1 MFSTFIGLIDIQ
13 SWWEV
18 PCIAHFCSL
27 FSSSF
32 QLPDFDI
39 EDLEE
44 ALLTDADVESEV
56 DLKVYNARLLS
67 DLIVALLKGCDALSQ
82 IVAHI
87 SPSNYQMFLR
97 RLFRQKCQEY
107 NIDNPF
113 NTDTDFEKLPL
124 RTKILILKYLCDFRL
139 DSADVYNS
147 FANLEADS
155 LRVEPLGYDSKGSAY
170 WYFFGTRLYREDYE
184 TISGKGNKSSKR
196 SVWQVICFIEE
207 DWRNLAG
214 KFQRSKN
221 ENERALL
228 QQLEENFL
236 PNIPKIFRDK
246 ERERRNKL
254 LERRTSSRI
263 KLYEERRLADL
274 YRQQEI
280 EQAQKSLQRA
290 NRPPPRSDTPP
301 SKASISEERAKRAER
316 RSRSNSVTSIVSI
329 YASSPEPLTSDLI
342 IQPKETESPIL
353 NTTSSKHSY
362 TKLSIAT
369 ANLHSPAS
377 PSSELGSEQTVS
389 ADLLVGS
396 DSSKRDP
403 QEEVNEE
410 EANASVFGQLINNS
424 CTEII
429 GSSASVASSESS
441 SSGVSSRNRGKSP
454 TSPLKD
460 ELLSPPSTPPP
471 PITGKAKPKRPY
483 KSISAEIERLLQYN
497 LNMAPTTTKLPG
509 RQTNNSLSSITGPV
523 ILPFADTPPK
533 TSSSTAGSKSGDSS
547 AAAGGGGAA
556 SSGGRKKKSKAAQVF
571 TETEEVLQIGMH
583 KVLEY
588 IKNHDDAWPFMDP
601 VEEDIAPRYYSIIR
615 RPMDLQKMEEK
626 LDNGEYSSFGDFR
639 NDFRLIVNNCRLYNG
654 QANEYTE
661 MVNNLQLAF
670 EKATK
675 KYFDSNSSDEEPTLE
690 YPLFKEK
697 PFAAGNSGSGAGKS
711 NESTSSSTS
720 GNHNN
725 NNNNSKSSKETKS
738 SKSGGGKKN
747 SNSGKNSS
755 NTKNSKTV
763 SEEQIKISTHG
774 DGKKKEESIKD
785 IKKDESETSENN
797 AGRKQAG
804 NSGSSAKKTKP
815 TEQPDAKNSASE
827 NKGSN
832 AKGLKR
838 KRKEKDKS
846 SKVKTKKFMPSE
858 SGEEENENE
867 KDQETEKVIP
877 NAKGIRDAEKTKYRS
892 PTPERQEM
900 KKKSSSK
907 SKRKEQKGKDKG
919 KTRRSEKEEKQAT
932 SSSSKRDSVRKDRR
946 SRSRSRSDA
955 EFRSVSPVSKRIS
968 PLPGTF
974 LTPKKVDKR
983 RETSTPKQKHSK
995 KSRKEEEHSSDQD
1008 DIKNKADKTVD
1019 TTFST
1024 ASPSP
1029 VENKRKNKNQT
1040 TKKPVHSISEEYS
1053 DKQPEAEERY
1063 NLSTDADI
1071 EKEPM
1076 PDKKNDYFSEDS
1088 VQDQP
1093 ATEKETKRGKKNRK
1107 SSQKCGKI
1115 KEKSI
1120 NEEKPKKFK
1129 QKGKNGKSKKSKSRS
1144 FESSSM
1150 VSHSNED
1157 ELNDSLEDEKNK
1169 KAAAEKEIISASK
1182 KQPKDFSKYTTLPR
1196 DRSASRSFSR
1206 SPSPLPSIRDDYSSF
1221 SDHSMEFDEADMG
1234 SERHPAKQLPARPIT
1249 PDIVDKYDLIKQRR
1263 RNQAAAALSASTPVA
1278 TNDKAAKAKNH
1289 KTQESSSRKKQ
1300 KTDQPLNSS
1309 PSASSILPLTNK
1321 TKPKVDGEQ
1330 PIKAK
1335 ETAIKNKK
1343 KRDHSP
1349 AVGPRSHDSVNP
1361 VPKWTAESDHRPPL
1375 VEKPR
1380 LSYKDE
1386 KVEKQ
1391 REPEKKS
1398 DPCDEYDFVDDS
1410 PVETI
1415 APKQVTPIASP
1426 VEKIQKPSKNKIDSS
1441 SSKKPAKTP
1450 ISSSSRPLT
1459 IGSTNKQPKQS
1470 GANMEALE
1478 LETEQTL
1485 KDINKWL
1492 ENTPRFSE
1500 YSSASNSPSRY
1511 IMDDLDAVT
1520 AKIDAA
1526 DFRKPIPLSQLPEEP
1541 DKPLIPSPQ
1550 LSIGPPPLAALSTSS
1565 VPSVMSP
1572 KRNTPPI
1579 HAAATALKEPSKP
1592 KLPKDQPPQDGVN
1605 PIKETIANQPAAL
1618 TKPQQQQIPQST
1630 QPGQLQTLPA
1640 PTSNERPLLGPPP
1653 IIPPHSQKKE
1663 PKEPKRKSLKEKLS
1677 QLGSRKRET
1686 VQHHRTTIDRLQPG
1700 KSKGNLISSIQNLNK
1715 PEELFPLGGGSGVAT
1730 GASVGL
1736 AGTKLKEVKNSLIV
1750 KTDESKPK
1758 LSLGTVLNTA
1768 EGFGLGQQHEFADE
1782 KKENVET
1789 VDNAVRDI
1797 DKPLDSLNST
1807 KVDSI
1812 NSQTNKLLIHDDL
1825 KAAKAELAKTD
1836 PAKIMESPEKV
1847 IKAVTKSDKPSAT
1860 PNLSAWFKAFGGAP
1874 KKHKKA
1880 EDGEEAASKSSPN
1893 EGTKSSD
1900 NTSPSDV
1907 PLVPSLESPSYP
1919 SLPAP
1924 RQRKAS
1930 TGSTVSERSSYSQ
1943 DPDSP
1948 RIGIDERIGVYPAPY
1963 PSPMGASPV
1972 MTSPKLDDT
1981 QKSPYPMNGAI
1992 KVGFYQDTTTKSS
2005 PEKSCSPRDLPSP
2018 YPQYSQHL
2026 YTANSGMAA
2035 NSVYGN
2041 YSYGTNGGVPVTATT
2056 NSVDTFKSYD
2066 QYKQPASQESDYN
2079 SSMSP
2084 STNPNSPY
2092 HNQQSSPYQ
2101 QQPNS
2106 PYQQQNPTYNQQ
2118 QPIPSPASSGPL
2130 SPYSNNSLAASVQ
2143 QSPAQSVSGHSPFN
2157 PSPTSPYQT
2166 PQHQSQSQQ
2175 PPPPPQKPNQPQ
2187 QQQPAQHSSKP
2198 NTPIHQSPNSPF
2210 SQSNHSSP
2218 YSQQDPNSPYS
2229 QGQLSPFQPMSP
2241 KTSQIPS
2248 IPQGTTNNSLKLAP
2262 PIITPQQAAA
2272 AAGVTLPES
2281 PVNNLSQQQTSP
2293 QHQQQQQQQP
2303 QHSTETPGSQLPL
2316 QQPQLPN
2323 QINTQQNTWNQQPQ
2337 SSYNQYADS
2346 SALNMGTSLPA
2357 PAHMHHHH
2365 QQQQQQ
2371 SQSQTRQ
2378 QQKPQPAHHNVQ
2390 QMPPSAAHLLSSQQQ
2405 QQQQPPQQTPPCVQQ
2420 QNFNN
2425 LTPAHTQ
2432 PSGGQQQ
2439 HSHLSTLLSSNS
2451 PYTSNYGRQA
2461 YESTAQSQPQ
2471 QQDANSSVKNQ
2482 TAKVPELINLGY
2494 NSGGSNEVSN
2504 KVQPQHQEVP
2514 MNMGAKP
2521 ADNTKEKEMAKQQ
2534 QMFELMGAMGYG
2546 SPMDISISKSKAF
2559 DMFNRAAT
2567 MTFPRGFPSASG
2579 QAQIQPQ
2586 QQQDAAKMSYG
2597 GSGSSATYDQ
2607 MQTNTNKAH
2616 DMSGSHVYGMPHQQ
2630 SQQTKANQNDMLS
2643 AGNLRGNSAGYDQR
2657 PAAAVASVSQHQQ
2670 HHPQQQ
2676 QQNNMDLST
2685 GYKAFS
2691 GQSPST
2697 LMDPALRNLASLS
2710 SLYQTDERLLASGS
2724 SAAGYYDKSIPPD
2737 AHMYGKN
2744 LSSDAS
2750 STIGSTTSSSALQQM
2765 FNTSM
2770 ATTMAYNAAA
2780 RDQQAAYGTNYHHH
2794 QRSDLI
2800 GQGQKVP
2807 LNIPSVANPTIAAPE
2822 TTKPKRGRKKKDTQD
2837 LLQQQ
2842 QQQHQQMQ
2850 HQQQAH
2856 QHQSQQQQQQQPNA
2870 AHQGFQSYS
2879 GLKTTQPSSASNNQ
2893 TTTPAATSSIAGG
2906 NVASNSS
2913 DPSPISLK
2921 TANVVP
2927 GSAFNFGPGPAGL
2940 GLPSSLYGENSPY
2953 LDEFRANP
2961 NPYPYLTS
2969 SHPRGPS
2976 GSSSASGGPSTD
2988 GSDKVVNASAATASA
3003 AAAAVAVAAAA
3014 VHQPPPSAASPYH
3027 QFLSHPSSRPSP
3039 YPFMNQLE
3047 PLHQQY
3053 IRQEELRAQMMLN
3066 QSLGL
3071 GAPGAHGPPPGAY
3084 GQPGAYHPALGI
3096 HKPYDAMNSIN
3107 RPPWL

>member
-27 FSSSF
+27 FSGSF

-184 TISGKGNKSSKR
+184 TPSGKGNKSSKR
-196 SVWQVICFIEE
+196 SIWQVICFTEE

-221 ENERALL
+221 ENERSLL

-263 KLYEERRLADL
+263 KHFEERRLADI

-280 EQAQKSLQRA
+280 EQAQKALQRV
-290 NRPPPRSDTPP
+290 NRPPPRSETPP
-301 SKASISEERAKRAER
+301 PPPKANPSEERAKRAER

-342 IQPKETESPIL
+342 FQPKETESLIL
-353 NTTSSKHSY
+353 NTTSNKHSS
-362 TKLSIAT
+362 TKLSIET

-377 PSSELGSEQTVS
+377 PSSELGSEQTAS
-389 ADLLVGS
+389 ADILVCS
-396 DSSKRDP
+396 EHSKRDS
-403 QEEVNEE
+403 QEEVYEE
-410 EANASVFGQLINNS
+410 ETNASVIEQLINNN
-424 CTEII
+424 CTEVI
-429 GSSASVASSESS
+429 GSGASVASSESS
-441 SSGVSSRNRGKSP
+441 SSGVSSRNREKTP

-460 ELLSPPSTPPP
+460 EPLSAPSTPPP
-471 PITGKAKPKRPY
+471 PVTKKAKPKRPL
-483 KSISAEIERLLQYN
+483 KSLSAEIERLLQYN
-497 LNMAPTTTKLPG
+497 PNMAPTTTKLPG

-533 TSSSTAGSKSGDSS
+533 TSSSSSGSKNGDPNAAASGG
-547 AAAGGGGAA
+547 AGGGGGA

-601 VEEDIAPRYYSIIR
+601 VDEDIAPRYYSIIR

-626 LDNGEYSSFGDFR
+626 LDNGEYLSFGDFR
-639 NDFRLIVNNCRLYNG
+639 NDFKLIVNNCRLYNG

-675 KYFDSNSSDEEPTLE
+675 KYFDSNSSDEEQTLE
-690 YPLFKEK
+690 YPVFKEK
-697 PFAAGNSGSGAGKS
+697 QPFAASGNSGSAGGKS

-720 GNHNN
+720 GNNN

-738 SKSGGGKKN
+738 TKSGGKKN
-747 SNSGKNSS
+747 SNSGKSS
-755 NTKNSKTV
+755 SSAKNSKSANAEETRHSA
-763 SEEQIKISTHG
+763 SEG
-774 DGKKKEESIKD
+774 GNKKEESIKD
-785 IKKDESETSENN
+785 IKKVKSESSENSVARKL
-797 AGRKQAG
+797 AGSSG
-804 NSGSSAKKTKP
+804 NSAKKTKP
-815 TEQPDAKNSASE
+815 TEQTEKLKNSASE
-827 NKGSN
+827 GKGSN

-846 SKVKTKKFMPSE
+846 SKGKTKKFKPSE
-858 SGEEENENE
+858 SDEEEECDENGDE
-867 KDQETEKVIP
+867 QEEEKVSASV
-877 NAKGIRDAEKTKYRS
+877 NSSRGAERTKHRS
-892 PTPERQEM
+892 PTPDRQEE

-907 SKRKEQKGKDKG
+907 SKRKEQKGKEHKG
-919 KTRRSEKEEKQAT
+919 RTRKSEKEEKPAT
-932 SSSSKRDSVRKDRR
+932 DKRDSNKKERQR
-946 SRSRSRSDA
+946 SRSRSRSGTKS
-955 EFRSVSPVSKRIS
+955 RSVSPAPKQTTVPSGS
-968 PLPGTF
+968 F
-974 LTPKKVDKR
+974 LSPKKVDKR
-983 RETSTPKQKHSK
+983 REPSTPKHRHGK
-995 KSRKEEEHSSDQD
+995 KSRTEEHLSDQD
-1008 DIKNKADKTVD
+1008 DRTLKADKTVD
-1019 TTFST
+1019 SSLSSI
-1024 ASPSP
+1024 SPSP
-1029 VENKRKNKNQT
+1029 VKNKRRSKGQTPKHQVHSVSEECSNSRTRQEHDDLSNASADAERSSNVKTDDVLEESVKDTPAAEKESKRDKKSKKSNQKSGKNKG
-1040 TKKPVHSISEEYS
+1040 KSR
-1053 DKQPEAEERY
+1053 AEEK
-1063 NLSTDADI
+1063 S
-1071 EKEPM
+1071 
-1076 PDKKNDYFSEDS
+1076 KK
-1088 VQDQP
+1088 V
-1093 ATEKETKRGKKNRK
+1093 
-1107 SSQKCGKI
+1107 
-1115 KEKSI
+1115 
-1120 NEEKPKKFK
+1120 K
-1129 QKGKNGKSKKSKSRS
+1129 QKGKNGRNKKSKGRS
-1144 FESSSM
+1144 LDDSSL
-1150 VSHSNED
+1150 VSHSNDD
-1157 ELNDSLEDEKNK
+1157 EINDSIEEDKNK
-1169 KAAAEKEIISASK
+1169 NPAVEKEIISASK

-1196 DRSASRSFSR
+1196 DRSTSRSFSR

-1221 SDHSMEFDEADMG
+1221 SDHSMEFDEDVPMG
-1234 SERHPAKQLPARPIT
+1234 SPSKKLPTRPIT
-1249 PDIVDKYDLIKQRR
+1249 PDIIDKYDLIKQRR
-1263 RNQAAAALSASTPVA
+1263 RNQTVSVPPTVVPPPA
-1278 TNDKAAKAKNH
+1278 NDKTVKAKSH
-1289 KTQESSSRKKQ
+1289 KTQEGSRKKQ
-1300 KTDQPLNSS
+1300 KSDQPQTNS
-1309 PSASSILPLTNK
+1309 PSASSTLPPMKGTKNK
-1321 TKPKVDGEQ
+1321 VEEEQ
-1330 PIKAK
+1330 PLKVK
-1335 ETAIKNKK
+1335 EAATKGKK
-1343 KRDHSP
+1343 KRDRSP
-1349 AVGPRSHDSVNP
+1349 DASSHDP
-1361 VPKWTAESDHRPPL
+1361 VEPVSKWNAEAELRPPSL
-1375 VEKPR
+1375 EKPR
-1380 LSYKDE
+1380 PSYKDE

-1391 REPEKKS
+1391 REPDKKAA
-1398 DPCDEYDFVDDS
+1398 PCDEYDFVDDS
-1410 PVETI
+1410 PLETI
-1415 APKQVTPIASP
+1415 APKQATPIASP
-1426 VEKIQKPSKNKIDSS
+1426 IEKIPKPVKNKTDSS
-1441 SSKKPAKTP
+1441 SRKQNQKPNKTP
-1450 ISSSSRPLT
+1450 HGSSSRPFP
-1459 IGSTNKQPKQS
+1459 IGGANKQPKQS

-1526 DFRKPIPLSQLPEEP
+1526 DFRKPIPLSQLPEES
-1541 DKPLIPSPQ
+1541 DKPSLIPSPQ
-1550 LSIGPPPLAALSTSS
+1550 LSIGPPPLVALSTPS

-1572 KRNTPPI
+1572 KRVTPPI
-1579 HAAATALKEPSKP
+1579 HGATSTKEAPKS
-1592 KLPKDQPPQDGVN
+1592 KLPKEQSSQDVN
-1605 PIKETIANQPAAL
+1605 PLKESSANVPISSA
-1618 TKPQQQQIPQST
+1618 KPQQQQQQQAPPPT
-1630 QPGQLQTLPA
+1630 QTVPAHNLPA
-1640 PTSNERPLLGPPP
+1640 PPPIERPLLGPPP

-1686 VQHHRTTIDRLQPG
+1686 VQHHRTTIDRLQP
-1700 KSKGNLISSIQNLNK
+1700 
-1715 PEELFPLGGGSGVAT
+1715 ELFPLGGGSGVIP

-1789 VDNAVRDI
+1789 VETATSDM
-1797 DKPLDSLNST
+1797 DKPLDSLSSS
-1807 KVDSI
+1807 KIDSI
-1812 NSQTNKLLIHDDL
+1812 SSQTDKLLIHDDL
-1825 KAAKAELAKTD
+1825 KAAKAELARTD
-1836 PAKIMESPEKV
+1836 PAKVMESPEKV

-1874 KKHKKA
+1874 KKQKKT
-1880 EDGEEAASKSSPN
+1880 EESDESASKSSPN
-1893 EGTKSSD
+1893 DGTKGSE

-1907 PLVPSLESPSYP
+1907 PQVPSLESPSYP

-2041 YSYGTNGGVPVTATT
+2041 YSYGANSAVAVTAST
-2056 NSVDTFKSYD
+2056 NSSETFKSYD

-2106 PYQQQNPTYNQQ
+2106 PYQQQQQGQSYNQQ

-2130 SPYSNNSLAASVQ
+2130 SPYSNNSLAPQSVQ

-2166 PQHQSQSQQ
+2166 PQHQSQNQQ
-2175 PPPPPQKPNQPQ
+2175 PPQPQKPNQS
-2187 QQQPAQHSSKP
+2187 QQQPTQHSSKP

-2241 KTSQIPS
+2241 KPS
-2248 IPQGTTNNSLKLAP
+2248 PISTIPQGTTNNSLKLAP

-2293 QHQQQQQQQP
+2293 QHQQQQP
-2303 QHSTETPGSQLPL
+2303 QHPAETPGSQQTH
-2316 QQPQLPN
+2316 QQSQLPS
-2323 QINTQQNTWNQQPQ
+2323 QLNTQQNPWNQQQ
-2337 SSYNQYADS
+2337 QTSYNQYSDS
-2346 SALNMGTSLPA
+2346 SSLTMGTTLPA

-2365 QQQQQQ
+2365 QHQPQQ
-2371 SQSQTRQ
+2371 SQSQPQQ

-2390 QMPPSAAHLLSSQQQ
+2390 QMPPSAAHLLSSQQPQPQ
-2405 QQQQPPQQTPPCVQQ
+2405 QQQHQQTPSCGQQ
-2420 QNFNN
+2420 QNLNN

-2432 PSGGQQQ
+2432 PSNGQQQ
-2439 HSHLSTLLSSNS
+2439 HSHLSTLLSSNN

-2461 YESTAQSQPQ
+2461 YESAAAAAQSQPQ
-2471 QQDANSSVKNQ
+2471 QHDASNSAKNQ
-2482 TAKVPELINLGY
+2482 PTKVPDLINLGY
-2494 NSGGSNEVSN
+2494 NSSGSNEISS
-2504 KVQPQHQEVP
+2504 KAQPQHQEVP
-2514 MNMGAKP
+2514 MNMGAKA

-2546 SPMDISISKSKAF
+2546 NPMDISISKSKAF

-2567 MTFPRGFPSASG
+2567 MTFPRGFPSANG
-2579 QAQIQPQ
+2579 QTQHQPQ
-2586 QQQDAAKMSYG
+2586 QQPQQQDATKITYG
-2597 GSGSSATYDQ
+2597 GSNSAAGYDQ

-2616 DMSGSHVYGMPHQQ
+2616 DMSGSQAYGMPHQQ
-2630 SQQTKANQNDMLS
+2630 SQQSKSNQNDILS
-2643 AGNLRGNSAGYDQR
+2643 AGNLRGNTANYDQR
-2657 PAAAVASVSQHQQ
+2657 PAAPVTTVPPHQQ

-2676 QQNNMDLST
+2676 QQQQSNMDLST

-2691 GQSPST
+2691 GQSASS
-2697 LMDPALRNLASLS
+2697 LMDPAIRNLASLS
-2710 SLYQTDERLLASGS
+2710 SLYQADERLLASS
-2724 SAAGYYDKSIPPD
+2724 SSTAGYYDKSIPPA

-2744 LSSDAS
+2744 LSSDTS
-2750 STIGSTTSSSALQQM
+2750 STIGSTTASSALQQM

-2780 RDQQAAYGTNYHHH
+2780 RDQQAAYGANYHHH
-2794 QRSDLI
+2794 QRSDLL

-2807 LNIPSVANPTIAAPE
+2807 LNIPSVANTVTAAPE
-2822 TTKPKRGRKKKDTQD
+2822 PTKPKRGRKKKENPEQ
-2837 LLQQQ
+2837 LQQQ

-2850 HQQQAH
+2850 HPQQTH
-2856 QHQSQQQQQQQPNA
+2856 QHPSQQQQPNA
-2870 AHQGFQSYS
+2870 AHQGFQTYS
-2879 GLKTTQPSSASNNQ
+2879 GLKTTQPSSSSNQ
-2893 TTTPAATSSIAGG
+2893 TATTSSVAG
-2906 NVASNSS
+2906 NVASNTNSE
-2913 DPSPISLK
+2913 PSVISLK
-2921 TANVVP
+2921 TANIVP
-2927 GSAFNFGPGPAGL
+2927 GSAFNFGPGPTGL
-2940 GLPSSLYGENSPY
+2940 GLPTSLYGENSPY

-2961 NPYPYLTS
+2961 NPYPYLAS
-2969 SHPRGPS
+2969 SHPRGPT
-2976 GSSSASGGPSTD
+2976 GSSSSSGGPAAD
-2988 GSDKVVNASAATASA
+2988 GSDKVANASAASTSA
-3003 AAAAVAVAAAA
+3003 AVAVAAVAAAA
-3014 VHQPPPSAASPYH
+3014 VHQPPPPAASPYH

-3039 YPFMNQLE
+3039 YQFMNQLD
-3047 PLHQQY
+3047 PLHHPY
-3053 IRQEELRAQMMLN
+3053 MRQEEFRAQMMLN

-3084 GQPGAYHPALGI
+3084 GQPAAYHPALGI
-3096 HKPYDAMNSIN
+3096 HKPYDAMNSMN